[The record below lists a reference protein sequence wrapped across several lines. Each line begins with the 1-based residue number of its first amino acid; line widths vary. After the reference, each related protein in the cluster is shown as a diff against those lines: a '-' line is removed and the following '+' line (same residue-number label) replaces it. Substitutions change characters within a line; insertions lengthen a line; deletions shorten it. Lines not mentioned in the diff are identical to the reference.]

1 MPVGTSIPNSIL
13 NPIDLI
19 DNTINLIDLTDDTI
33 NLIDLTDDKAD
44 PTLEDNLD
52 T

>member
-1 MPVGTSIPNSIL
+1 MPVGTSIPNSML

-19 DNTINLIDLTDDTI
+19 DNTI